1 MYYTNFDGI
10 KISFNKEN
18 LIEIINGNLDFL
30 FMLGYND
37 IKKLKE
43 NDLAWLLYVFV
54 CKDEKLRKKIYKEDE
69 MIKRVGEKLKEL
81 NGKYDEDLFYDKEEF
96 KKRAA
101 YLQGIQDYKLEVAK
115 SMIKEMP
122 EINIDTLMRIT
133 HLTKE
138 EIESLQ
144 KEINSKK

>member
-101 YLQGIQDYKLEVAK
+101 YLHGIQDYKLEVAK
-115 SMIKEMP
+115 KMIHKYPIE
-122 EINIDTLMRIT
+122 EIIEIT